1 MKEIVIAPL
10 STPETV
16 TRAAWDAVLSA
27 RTLYLQ
33 TALHPSAAPVLREGL
48 AFVSMD
54 DLYEQAADF
63 TLLHA
68 AIAARLVSGTS
79 CVYAVMGGGCYLQLP
94 AIRQAAEQAGFS
106 VRVLPG
112 VSYAAAAFPDV
123 QQASVVT
130 AGALGR
136 PDPDRALLIEE
147 LDHKIAAGECKL
159 ALLEYYPAAHPV
171 VLATLQKDGRYRRRT
186 FALCELDRQRT
197 YGAASVL
204 YVKEASFDA
213 RDRYDYTDLCRV
225 IARLRA
231 PGGCPWDREQT
242 HESLKKPLIEECYEL
257 VDAIDGG
264 DDAHL
269 VEELGDVWMQVVMH
283 AAIAAEQG
291 RFTEHDVADAIVKKL
306 VYRHP
311 HVFGDVAV
319 SGSAEVL
326 KNWDALKRK
335 EKHQSSETE
344 VLMSVPRAFPALM
357 RAQKVQKKAAKIGFD
372 FASPDAAFDKIR
384 EESGELLSAMAAGE
398 GTEREAGDLLFSAVN
413 VIRLLGLDAEAC
425 MQQAADKFI
434 GRFAEMER
442 LAREDGYELSA
453 LSPAR
458 QDEYW
463 EKAKKGLQT
472 M

>member
-1 MKEIVIAPL
+1 MKEIIIAPL

-33 TALHPSAAPVLREGL
+33 TTLHPSAAPVLREGL

-54 DLYEQAADF
+54 DLYEQAENFD
-63 TLLHA
+63 LLHA

-94 AIRQAAEQAGFS
+94 AIRQAADKAGFS

-123 QQASVVT
+123 QQAAVFT

-147 LDHKIAAGECKL
+147 LDHRIVAGGCKL
-159 ALLEYYPAAHPV
+159 ALLEHYPASHPI

-186 FALCELDRQRT
+186 IALWELDQQRT

-204 YVKEASFDA
+204 YVKEAPFDV

-242 HESLKKPLIEECYEL
+242 HDSLKKPLIEECYEL

-264 DDAHL
+264 DDGHL
-269 VEELGDVWMQVVMH
+269 IEELGDVWMQVVMH

-311 HVFGDVAV
+311 HIFGDVTV
-319 SGSAEVL
+319 SDSAEVL

-344 VLMSVPRAFPALM
+344 VLKSVPRAFPALM

-372 FASPDAAFDKIR
+372 FATPGAAFDKIR
-384 EESGELLSAMAAGE
+384 EETRELSSAMSAGD
-398 GTEREAGDLLFSAVN
+398 GVEREAGDLLFSVVN

-434 GRFAEMER
+434 GRFGEMER
-442 LAREDGYELSA
+442 LAREDGNELAA
-453 LSPAR
+453 LSLAQ

-463 EKAKKGLQT
+463 EKAKKGR
-472 M
+472 